1 MTEIMPV
8 PRILI
13 LLSYQQGAFLIT
25 FFAGGPG
32 KISISPLRPPCT
44 PRNPIETIAPRGVR
58 HCTPCLYCTKRR
70 HHLWGG
76 AAERK
81 RSLGGNSKTARRL
94 RAVPLSATHFVR
106 VHFPRTR
113 GQLLGG
119 VTASLPCR
127 GRWMRAKR
135 ADGGVAAWLLLFTS
149 TPQSI
154 RLAAYCQL
162 PGRGVFGRYTQ
173 TLVQS
178 RRAANDGPYSTS
190 YKPLAKTRG
199 RTASTISSQSLTLTR
214 RKADFTLRKQ
224 YFTARQR
231 NFTRS

>member
-1 MTEIMPV
+1 MKGSLWSATTNQKLS
-8 PRILI
+8 PR
-13 LLSYQQGAFLIT
+13 
-25 FFAGGPG
+25 AGKVDTNECEWPKGEQLG
-32 KISISPLRPPCT
+32 VAKLFYYSPSVSPTARQLP
-44 PRNPIETIAPRGVR
+44 
-58 HCTPCLYCTKRR
+58 
-70 HHLWGG
+70 
-76 AAERK
+76 RK
-81 RSLGGNSKTARRL
+81 RWS
-94 RAVPLSATHFVR
+94 
-106 VHFPRTR
+106 
-113 GQLLGG
+113 LLGC
-119 VTASLPCR
+119 TIQAFILSLPCR

-173 TLVQS
+173 TLVQY

-199 RTASTISSQSLTLTR
+199 RTASPISSQSLTLTR

-231 NFTRS
+231 NFTRSQERISPRAEARYISHSSASSYSL

>member
-1 MTEIMPV
+1 M
-8 PRILI
+8 
-13 LLSYQQGAFLIT
+13 
-25 FFAGGPG
+25 
-32 KISISPLRPPCT
+32 
-44 PRNPIETIAPRGVR
+44 PRGQGSFRFLPLGPLATPITPLKRSLREGYGTVR
-58 HCTPCLYCTKRR
+58 RVCTAPKGATIYG
-70 HHLWGG
+70 GG

-81 RSLGGNSKTARRL
+81 RSLGGNSKTAWLL

-127 GRWMRAKR
+127 GRWIRAKR

-231 NFTRS
+231 NFIRS

>member
-1 MTEIMPV
+1 MAASS
-8 PRILI
+8 R
-13 LLSYQQGAFLIT
+13 
-25 FFAGGPG
+25 
-32 KISISPLRPPCT
+32 SPFGHSLRSC
-44 PRNPIETIAPRGVR
+44 
-58 HCTPCLYCTKRR
+58 
-70 HHLWGG
+70 
-76 AAERK
+76 
-81 RSLGGNSKTARRL
+81 
-94 RAVPLSATHFVR
+94 PLS
-106 VHFPRTR
+106 RTR

-127 GRWMRAKR
+127 GWWMRAKR

-231 NFTRS
+231 NFTRSQERISPRAEARYISLSSASPYSLCRNSACHFTGRELFSKRSAEHATRAFLSLFI

>member
-1 MTEIMPV
+1 M
-8 PRILI
+8 
-13 LLSYQQGAFLIT
+13 
-25 FFAGGPG
+25 
-32 KISISPLRPPCT
+32 
-44 PRNPIETIAPRGVR
+44 
-58 HCTPCLYCTKRR
+58 RR
-70 HHLWGG
+70 
-76 AAERK
+76 AERK
-81 RSLGGNSKTARRL
+81 HEWLICCGEVSLTAPQKRNHPAGGFFFCVHFTPQSRL
-94 RAVPLSATHFVR
+94 RLD
-106 VHFPRTR
+106 
-113 GQLLGG
+113 
-119 VTASLPCR
+119 
-127 GRWMRAKR
+127 GRSVS
-135 ADGGVAAWLLLFTS
+135 GLLLFTS

-231 NFTRS
+231 NFTRSQERISPRAEARYISLSSASPYSL

>member
-1 MTEIMPV
+1 
-8 PRILI
+8 
-13 LLSYQQGAFLIT
+13 
-25 FFAGGPG
+25 
-32 KISISPLRPPCT
+32 
-44 PRNPIETIAPRGVR
+44 
-58 HCTPCLYCTKRR
+58 
-70 HHLWGG
+70 
-76 AAERK
+76 
-81 RSLGGNSKTARRL
+81 
-94 RAVPLSATHFVR
+94 
-106 VHFPRTR
+106 
-113 GQLLGG
+113 
-119 VTASLPCR
+119 
-127 GRWMRAKR
+127 MRAKR

-178 RRAANDGPYSTS
+178 RRAANDGPYSAS

-231 NFTRS
+231 NFTRSQERISPRAEARYISLSSASPYSLCRNSACHFTGRELFSKRSAEHATRAFLSLFI

>member
-1 MTEIMPV
+1 M
-8 PRILI
+8 R
-13 LLSYQQGAFLIT
+13 G
-25 FFAGGPG
+25 
-32 KISISPLRPPCT
+32 
-44 PRNPIETIAPRGVR
+44 IETIAPRGVR
-58 HCTPCLYCTKRR
+58 HCTP
-70 HHLWGG
+70 
-76 AAERK
+76 
-81 RSLGGNSKTARRL
+81 SLCCNLSRPRLRGRCRGVSRDGRGITCGTWHL

-135 ADGGVAAWLLLFTS
+135 ADGGGAAWLLLFTS
-149 TPQSI
+149 TPQS
-154 RLAAYCQL
+154 RLAPCQL

-224 YFTARQR
+224 YFTARQC

>member
-1 MTEIMPV
+1 MP
-8 PRILI
+8 RG
-13 LLSYQQGAFLIT
+13 QGRFRFLPL
-25 FFAGGPG
+25 GPPATPVT
-32 KISISPLRPPCT
+32 PLKRSL
-44 PRNPIETIAPRGVR
+44 REGVR